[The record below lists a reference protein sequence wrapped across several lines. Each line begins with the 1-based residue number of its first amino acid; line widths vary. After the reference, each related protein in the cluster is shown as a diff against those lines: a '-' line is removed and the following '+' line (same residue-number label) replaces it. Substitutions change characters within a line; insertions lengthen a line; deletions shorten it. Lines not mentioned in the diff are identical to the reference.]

1 MEMYL
6 ETMQLGNF
14 SRSTWEVTLVDS
26 LTQKIIDVFDGV
38 ILEDEIEH
46 YKVDG
51 KDYDIQ
57 YNTQRREWSCSCK
70 DYMFRK
76 RRRGLACKHIKQM
89 QSKKF
94 NFLLS

>member
-1 MEMYL
+1 MSGMMTESNKLFDKVME
-6 ETMQLGNF
+6 
-14 SRSTWEVTLVDS
+14 
-26 LTQKIIDVFDGV
+26 VFDGV

-51 KDYDIQ
+51 KDYDIT
-57 YNTQRREWSCSCK
+57 YDTLRREWSCSCK

-76 RRRGLACKHIKQM
+76 RRRGLDCKHIKLM

-94 NFLLS
+94 DFLLG

>member
-1 MEMYL
+1 MDE
-6 ETMQLGNF
+6 
-14 SRSTWEVTLVDS
+14 
-26 LTQKIIDVFDGV
+26 LTKKIIEVFDGV

-51 KDYDIQ
+51 KNYDIQ

-89 QSKKF
+89 QTKKF
-94 NFLLS
+94 DFLLA